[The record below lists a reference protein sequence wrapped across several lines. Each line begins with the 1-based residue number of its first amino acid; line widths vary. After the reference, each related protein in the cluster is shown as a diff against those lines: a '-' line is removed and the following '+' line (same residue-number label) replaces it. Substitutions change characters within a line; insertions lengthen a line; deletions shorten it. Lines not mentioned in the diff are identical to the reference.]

1 MASRSGVVPTF
12 VVSSLSD
19 FDVYFNHLKQNINKM
34 ENKNSSSKS
43 INYFMDTKNWWQPLT
58 FILVISLL
66 GVGMIG
72 YQTYIDAPPMS
83 GFSDEKNNI
92 IIDQKTI
99 ERGQEVFHK
108 YALMEFGSFYGD
120 GAQRGPDYTAEALH
134 QMTLGMQKYYIDQ
147 FAIQKGNQ
155 PDKYEAQQ
163 IEEKVKDELKVN
175 RFDDNSQLVV
185 LTPAQIYAF
194 ENLKSY
200 YNNVFINTKGGKG
213 YLPSNYIKDPKEVE
227 DLSAF
232 FYWGAW
238 VCVAQRPG
246 SDYSYTHNWPYDPQ
260 AGNTPTSP
268 VILWSVLGLL
278 AFVLMCG
285 IVLYFIG
292 QYNQLPNK
300 FFKPATND
308 LFSSERVSGFKPT
321 PTQKATYKFFFVAI
335 LLFFIQVASGLITI
349 NDFINWLGYLG
360 IEITDS
366 FPVTISRS
374 WHLMLSLYW
383 ISTCWIASSIFIL
396 PIMSKKEIPGQ
407 LALVNTLFVL
417 LFVLVGG
424 SLTGMVLGPL
434 GLMGSWWY
442 WLGHQGWEFVDFGKG
457 YQVLLMIIFGIW
469 MIVVY
474 RGLKPALVKK
484 DRWALPNWILYSVI
498 GIPVLF
504 LSGFVAKPET
514 NFVIADFWRWM
525 VIHMWVEAFFE
536 VFITVIVSYLMV
548 LMGLVSRQAA
558 IRVVYFATI
567 LFLGTGLLG
576 ISHNFYWNAKPVA
589 TMALGSVFSTLQ
601 FVPLILLT
609 VEAWRFKNMPKLAVG
624 DVEHKNLG
632 NFGFPEVFLFLIAVN
647 FWNFFGAGVLG
658 IIINLPIMNYFEHGT
673 YLTVNHAHAALM
685 GVYGNISLAALLF
698 ASRLMIKPEYWNK
711 KIVSFSFWSINVGL
725 MLMVVLDLFPAG
737 SIQFKAVVEQ
747 GLWFGRSTDF
757 IDYGIFNQ
765 LTWLRGIGATVFFI
779 GGVVPLTWF
788 IVSRIRSLKPT
799 ILTIDQMDTV
809 IPNRPIK
816 EEPEPE
822 VVFD

>member
-1 MASRSGVVPTF
+1 MS
-12 VVSSLSD
+12 
-19 FDVYFNHLKQNINKM
+19 NINK
-34 ENKNSSSKS
+34 SSKS
-43 INYFMDTKNWWQPLT
+43 MSYIMNPKNWWAPLT

-72 YQTYIDAPPMS
+72 VQTYIDAPPMS
-83 GFSDEKNNI
+83 AFVDEKNNMI
-92 IIDQKTI
+92 FDQKTI
-99 ERGQEVFHK
+99 EKGQEVFHK
-108 YALMEFGSFYGD
+108 YALMEYGSYFGD
-120 GAQRGPDYTAEALH
+120 GAQRGPDFTADALH
-134 QMTLGMQKYYIDQ
+134 QISQSMVKFYLDELKQLKSEGT
-147 FAIQKGNQ
+147 NQ
-155 PDKYEAQQ
+155 YDVSQ
-163 IEEKVKDELKVN
+163 IEERVKAELKIN
-175 RFDDNSQLVV
+175 RYDKTSDLVR
-185 LTPAQIYAF
+185 LSPAQGYAH
-194 ENLKSY
+194 EQLQNHYLD
-200 YNNVFINTKGGKG
+200 VFINHKESKGS
-213 YLPSNYIKDPKEVE
+213 LPADYIKSPQEVK
-227 DLSAF
+227 DLSSF

-238 VCVAQRPG
+238 VCVTERPG
-246 SDYSYTHNWPYDPQ
+246 ATYSYTHNWPFDPK

-300 FFKPATND
+300 FFKPATKD
-308 LFSSERVSGFKPT
+308 LFSAERVRDFSPT
-321 PTQKATYKFFFVAI
+321 STQKATFKFFFVAI
-335 LLFFIQVASGLITI
+335 LLFCIQVLSGLITI
-349 NDFINWLGYLG
+349 NDFINWLGYVG
-360 IEITDS
+360 IEINDS
-366 FPVTISRS
+366 LPVTIPRS
-374 WHLMLSLYW
+374 WHLMLALYW

-396 PIMSKKEIPGQ
+396 PILAKKEIPGQ
-407 LALVNTLFVL
+407 KRLINILFVL
-417 LFVLVGG
+417 LFILVGG
-424 SLTGMVLGPL
+424 SLSGMVLGPL
-434 GLMGSWWY
+434 GLMGDWWY

-457 YQVLLMIIFGIW
+457 FQVLLMVVFVLW
-469 MIVVY
+469 MIIVY
-474 RGLKPALVKK
+474 RGIKPALIKK
-484 DRWALPNWILYSVI
+484 EPWNLPNWILYSVI
-498 GIPVLF
+498 GIPLLF

-609 VEAWRFKNMPKLAVG
+609 VEAWRFKNMPKIAVG

-673 YLTVNHAHAALM
+673 YLTINHAHAALM
-685 GVYGNISLAALLF
+685 GVYGNISLAALIF
-698 ASRLMIKPEYWNK
+698 ASKLMIKEQYWNK
-711 KIVSFSFWSINVGL
+711 KIVNFSFWSINIGL
-725 MLMVVLDLFPAG
+725 MLMVLLDLFPAG

-747 GLWFGRSTDF
+747 GLWYGRSHDF
-757 IDYGIFNQ
+757 VDYGIFNK
-765 LTWLRGIGATVFFI
+765 LTWMRGIGASVFFF
-779 GGVVPLTWF
+779 GGVLPLTWF
-788 IVSRIRSLKPT
+788 IVASVRSLKKSVN
-799 ILTIDQMDTV
+799 DVSQMDRSELIVVTQEEV
-809 IPNRPIK
+809 I
-816 EEPEPE
+816 E
-822 VVFD
+822 V

>member
-1 MASRSGVVPTF
+1 MS
-12 VVSSLSD
+12 
-19 FDVYFNHLKQNINKM
+19 NINK
-34 ENKNSSSKS
+34 SSKS
-43 INYFMDTKNWWQPLT
+43 MSYIMNPKNWWAPLT

-72 YQTYIDAPPMS
+72 VQTYIDAPPMS
-83 GFSDEKNNI
+83 AFVDEKDNMI
-92 IIDQKTI
+92 FDQKTI
-99 ERGQEVFHK
+99 VKGQEVFHK
-108 YALMEFGSFYGD
+108 YALMEYGSYFGD
-120 GAQRGPDYTAEALH
+120 GAQRGPDFTADALH
-134 QMTLGMQKYYIDQ
+134 QISQSMVKFYLDELKQLKSEGT
-147 FAIQKGNQ
+147 NQ
-155 PDKYEAQQ
+155 YDVSQ
-163 IEEKVKDELKVN
+163 IEERVKAELKIN
-175 RFDDNSQLVV
+175 RYDKTSDLVR
-185 LTPAQIYAF
+185 LSPAQVYAH
-194 ENLKSY
+194 EQLQNHYLD
-200 YNNVFINTKGGKG
+200 VFINHKESKGS
-213 YLPSNYIKDPKEVE
+213 LPADYIKSPQEVK
-227 DLSAF
+227 DLSSF

-238 VCVAQRPG
+238 VCVTERPG
-246 SDYSYTHNWPYDPQ
+246 ATYSYTHNWPFDPK

-300 FFKPATND
+300 FFKPATKD
-308 LFSSERVSGFKPT
+308 LFSAERVRDFSPT
-321 PTQKATYKFFFVAI
+321 STQKATFKFFFVAI
-335 LLFFIQVASGLITI
+335 LLFCIQVLSGLITI
-349 NDFINWLGYLG
+349 NDFINWLGYVG
-360 IEITDS
+360 IEINDS
-366 FPVTISRS
+366 LPVTIPRS
-374 WHLMLSLYW
+374 WHLMLALYW

-396 PIMSKKEIPGQ
+396 PILAKKEIPGQ
-407 LALVNTLFVL
+407 KRLINFLFVL
-417 LFVLVGG
+417 LFILVGG
-424 SLTGMVLGPL
+424 SLSGMVLGPL
-434 GLMGSWWY
+434 GLMGDWWY

-457 YQVLLMIIFGIW
+457 FQVLLMVVFVLW
-469 MIVVY
+469 MIIVY
-474 RGLKPALVKK
+474 RGIKPALIKK
-484 DRWALPNWILYSVI
+484 EPWNLPNWILYSVI
-498 GIPVLF
+498 GIPLLF

-609 VEAWRFKNMPKLAVG
+609 VEAWRFKNMPKIAVG

-673 YLTVNHAHAALM
+673 YLTINHAHAALM
-685 GVYGNISLAALLF
+685 GVYGNISLAALIF
-698 ASRLMIKPEYWNK
+698 ASKLMIKEQYWNK
-711 KIVSFSFWSINVGL
+711 KIVNFSFWSINIGL
-725 MLMVVLDLFPAG
+725 MLMVLLDLFPAG

-747 GLWFGRSTDF
+747 GLWYGRSHDF
-757 IDYGIFNQ
+757 VDYGIFNK
-765 LTWLRGIGATVFFI
+765 LTWMRGIGASVFFF
-779 GGVVPLTWF
+779 GGVLPLTWF
-788 IVSRIRSLKPT
+788 IVASVRSLKKSVN
-799 ILTIDQMDTV
+799 DVSQMDRSDSMVVTQ
-809 IPNRPIK
+809 
-816 EEPEPE
+816 EE
-822 VVFD
+822 VVEV